1 MSPLL
6 NRREA
11 IAALA
16 ATATVPL
23 MNACSDQPPST
34 PPPAAAAAG
43 GAAAAKALL
52 DEIGEHYVR
61 AFPENA
67 TSLGVDTGARAGLR
81 SLLTDRSAD
90 GQKRIAD
97 TVRQDL
103 EKAKAFDVSGLDHA
117 TRTSIEVSRRAGSMR
132 VSTDGACSQRLL

>member
-16 ATATVPL
+16 STATLPL
-23 MNACSDQPPST
+23 MQGCSNPPAT
-34 PPPAAAAAG
+34 PPPAAAPA

-52 DEIGEHYVR
+52 DEIGEHYLR

-67 TSLGVDTGARAGLR
+67 TSLGVDTGARASLR
-81 SLLTDRSAD
+81 SLLADRSAE
-90 GQKRIAD
+90 GQKKIAD

-103 EKAKAFDVSGLDHA
+103 EKAKDRKS
-117 TRTSIEVSRRAGSMR
+117 TRLNSSHT
-132 VSTDGACSQRLL
+132 